1 MRFAYRCQLPGHI
14 DRLISRSIF
23 VRSKSFATKIPTVP
37 YLCHN
42 LCLTLVKSNPVLHN
56 TIRVAH
62 VRRINM
68 AFSGRFSPF
77 VRSSLSLFRTAVA
90 RRTLTSQSKES
101 ASYFRFAGPFIG
113 ASTAAAGLFA
123 ASKLYDSNF
132 TLFRNVHASAKV
144 GRLADL
150 NIEIILTVFK

>member
-1 MRFAYRCQLPGHI
+1 M
-14 DRLISRSIF
+14 
-23 VRSKSFATKIPTVP
+23 
-37 YLCHN
+37 
-42 LCLTLVKSNPVLHN
+42 KSNPVLHY

-68 AFSGRFSPF
+68 AFRGRFSPF
-77 VRSSLSLFRTAVA
+77 VRSSLSAFRTTVA

-101 ASYFRFAGPFIG
+101 ASYFRFAGPFIIG

-123 ASKLYDSNF
+123 AKLYNSNF
-132 TLFRNVHASAKV
+132 TLFENVHASTKV
-144 GRLADL
+144 GHLADL

>member
-1 MRFAYRCQLPGHI
+1 MSVTRSH
-14 DRLISRSIF
+14 RSID
-23 VRSKSFATKIPTVP
+23 FAINFRAFKIFCNKHPHRTPLVS
-37 YLCHN
+37 N

-68 AFSGRFSPF
+68 AFRGRFSPF

-90 RRTLTSQSKES
+90 RRTLTFQSKES
-101 ASYFRFAGPFIG
+101 ASYFRFAGPFIIG

-123 ASKLYDSNF
+123 ASKLYNSNF
-132 TLFRNVHASAKV
+132 TLFGNVHASTKV

-150 NIEIILTVFK
+150 NIEIILTVFM